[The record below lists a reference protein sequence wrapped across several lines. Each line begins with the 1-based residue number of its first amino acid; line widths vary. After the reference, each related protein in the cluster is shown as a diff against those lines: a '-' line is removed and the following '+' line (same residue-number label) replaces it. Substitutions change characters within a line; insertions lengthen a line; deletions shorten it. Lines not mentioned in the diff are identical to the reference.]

1 MTSQTRTVTPITL
14 AQKNSPSSQPPAW
27 VNRAIAAG
35 LQRLTVLSLEG
46 TPARD
51 VISLTAAVWGQTLGN
66 GKVWVERRDAPRF
79 EVAFETLCR
88 TCRRWPA
95 PADFLAALPA
105 CPPDRTEEPRRIESA
120 ESKARTQKIID
131 DLSKHFS
138 VKAPGAPAAAAETG
152 ADAADGPPE
161 RQTVTQESD

>member
-1 MTSQTRTVTPITL
+1 ML
-14 AQKNSPSSQPPAW
+14 AQKNSPSSSPPPAW

-120 ESKARTQKIID
+120 EAKARTQAIVD
-131 DLSKHFS
+131 EMTRHFS
-138 VKAPGAPAAAAETG
+138 VRAPGALAAAAG
-152 ADAADGPPE
+152 ASAGATNATLE
-161 RQTVTQESD
+161 RQTVTQDSD